1 MVKIYIIHPNE
12 AMPSI
17 FFLEGKRY
25 YKYVLD
31 GNILNKV
38 KELYTVKFIIF
49 NKVKELYTVK
59 FIIFNKVKELYTVK
73 FIIFNL
79 NHNESKG
86 RNVSHMLLL
95 VA

>member
-1 MVKIYIIHPNE
+1 MKQCP
-12 AMPSI
+12 AF

-59 FIIFNKVKELYTVK
+59 FIIFN
-73 FIIFNL
+73 L
-79 NHNESKG
+79 NHEMNQKEG
-86 RNVSHMLLL
+86 MCHTCCY
-95 VA
+95 